1 MSIKIVPG
9 LRKLYAEK
17 VLDLTNIGA
26 GAALFG
32 QFFQEKAFSWT
43 VTLTG
48 FILIITGYFI
58 SYFLYPR
65 RSI

>member
-1 MSIKIVPG
+1 MNARVVPG

-32 QFFQEKAFSWT
+32 QFFQEKIFSWT
-43 VTLTG
+43 ITLVG
-48 FILIITGYFI
+48 FAVIITGYFI

-65 RSI
+65 R